1 MTEGAKMTD
10 FERLR
15 EEMVER
21 QIAARGIVDPRLL
34 AAFRA
39 IPREQFVPGHLQSSA
54 YADGALPIA
63 CGQTI
68 SQPYIVALMI
78 DSARIAADSRV
89 LEVGAGSGYAAALL
103 GKLAREVV
111 AIERIPE
118 LAEAAAERLRAYD
131 VRNVALIAADGTKG
145 WPERA
150 PYDAILV
157 AATAAEPPQ
166 ALLDQ
171 LADGGRLV
179 IPLGSPALGETLVRI
194 IRRGERFEREAL
206 SAVRFVPLIAD

>member
-1 MTEGAKMTD
+1 MTD
-10 FERLR
+10 FLALR

-21 QIAARGIVDPRLL
+21 QIAARGITDPRLL

-39 IPREQFVPGHLQSSA
+39 VPRERFVPDHLQSTA

-63 CGQTI
+63 HGQTI

-78 DSARIAADSRV
+78 DSARVGPESRV

-103 GKLAREVV
+103 GRLAGEVV

-118 LAEAAAERLRAYD
+118 LAATANERLRALAAD
-131 VRNVALIAADGTKG
+131 NVAVVAADGTKG
-145 WPERA
+145 WPDRA

-157 AATAAEPPQ
+157 AATAAAPPRP
-166 ALLDQ
+166 LLDQ
-171 LADGGRLV
+171 LSEGGRLV
-179 IPLGSPALGETLVRI
+179 IPLGSPALGETLVRLT
-194 IRRGERFEREAL
+194 RRGDRFEREEL
-206 SAVRFVPLIAD
+206 GAVRFVPLIAD

>member
-171 LADGGRLV
+171 LADGGRMV

-194 IRRGERFEREAL
+194 TRRGERFEREAL